1 MPLGKIGQD
10 LAFVRVEAP
19 ERSHGPQR
27 LVQPT
32 PNGRRPVSSF
42 RTCAHIQKMCTA
54 PTCRLGRKM
63 SIGHHK
69 KCKGRKER
77 ILLVEN
83 TSNMDDE
90 IRVRRSKKPGH
101 LTQGANF
108 DTTAPLLPPTTYPD
122 LECKVRTKTPTL
134 IFFAPILEIS
144 IARKT
149 NFVNVNLSCAF
160 NSEPPKI
167 SKNNSFD

>member
-1 MPLGKIGQD
+1 
-10 LAFVRVEAP
+10 
-19 ERSHGPQR
+19 
-27 LVQPT
+27 
-32 PNGRRPVSSF
+32 
-42 RTCAHIQKMCTA
+42 MCTA

-134 IFFAPILEIS
+134 IFFCSNLGDIYCSENEFRQ
-144 IARKT
+144 RK
-149 NFVNVNLSCAF
+149 
-160 NSEPPKI
+160 SELRI
-167 SKNNSFD
+167 QL

>member
-1 MPLGKIGQD
+1 
-10 LAFVRVEAP
+10 
-19 ERSHGPQR
+19 
-27 LVQPT
+27 
-32 PNGRRPVSSF
+32 
-42 RTCAHIQKMCTA
+42 
-54 PTCRLGRKM
+54 
-63 SIGHHK
+63 
-69 KCKGRKER
+69 
-77 ILLVEN
+77 
-83 TSNMDDE
+83 MDDE

-108 DTTAPLLPPTTYPD
+108 DTTAPLLPPTIYPD

-134 IFFAPILEIS
+134 IFFTPILEIF

-149 NFVNVNLSCAF
+149 NFVAANLSCAF